1 MAEEKIVYDNFS
13 DNVRFTSVAVL
24 SLIGVIFAAT
34 GLWIPGIIFF
44 IACFISGQVKH
55 RLTFFLE
62 EGMVELDRTFADSPG
77 RQVLEQKDL
86 RGIEIDF
93 TDTGTKS
100 GNIRT
105 YSAQVVFSKSRFT
118 PFTIAQGQK
127 LDEVVKTAQDLVAK
141 TQLGV
146 IESPKLKDLRI
157 GLDTIGELAERP
169 LRTRLI
175 QTAKRDESQRVES
188 SEEKQG

>member
-1 MAEEKIVYDNFS
+1 MAEDKIVFDNFS
-13 DNVRFTSVAVL
+13 DNARFGAVASL
-24 SLIGVIFAAT
+24 SLIGALFAAA
-34 GLWIPGIIFF
+34 GLWIPCIVFF
-44 IACFISGQVKH
+44 LASLGAWQVKH

-62 EGMVELDRTFADSPG
+62 EGMVELDRAFADSPG
-77 RQVLEQKDL
+77 RQVLEQKEVK
-86 RGIEIDF
+86 GIEIDF

-105 YSAQVVFSKSRFT
+105 YSAQVVFSKSRFS

-127 LDEVVKTAQDLVAK
+127 LDEVVKTAQDLVSK
-141 TQLGV
+141 TQLSV

-169 LRTRLI
+169 LRKRLVH
-175 QTAKRDESQRVES
+175 TAKRDLSPKVEG
-188 SEEKQG
+188 SEEKLG